1 MTTVTLE
8 LPDEVRAVIDAARGE
23 QDVATF
29 LIAAGEQVAKGRL
42 AHRYPAPLADELTAA
57 DHIRMAEEAE
67 ADAVD
72 LDEFRRVLYTQLA
85 QQDREWAARTQE
97 PGA

>member
-1 MTTVTLE
+1 MTTITLE

-23 QDVATF
+23 QDVASF
-29 LIAAGEQVAKGRL
+29 LVAAGEQVAKHRL
-42 AHRYPAPLADELTAA
+42 APKYPAPLADELTAA

-72 LDEFRRVLYTQLA
+72 LDEFRRILRVRMA
-85 QQDREWAARTQE
+85 EQDAEWVRIQS
-97 PGA
+97 